1 MYIGNVR
8 SLGSMMTSFLTILW
22 KNAFFFLLQTNQ
34 KITIFFSCQRKKKP
48 IRVYNDSSCNQKF
61 PLISKHFNIFQFF
74 FFLIMKSMHSMT
86 TVTSIPDTFLLVS
99 FKDNQTLCRNQECT
113 IFTSFAQQ
121 DAEIA
126 DNI

>member
-1 MYIGNVR
+1 MP
-8 SLGSMMTSFLTILW
+8 
-22 KNAFFFLLQTNQ
+22 K
-34 KITIFFSCQRKKKP
+34 KKKP

-61 PLISKHFNIFQFF
+61 PLISEHFNIFQFF
-74 FFLIMKSMHSMT
+74 FFNNEKHALYDLSNINTRH
-86 TVTSIPDTFLLVS
+86 FLLVS